1 MWVVEFLLFLMVID
15 TDRIVSVVHLL
26 VCFSHRPPHAVAVGL
41 LHSARCLAAAVPQ
54 HGTQQQMR
62 AVTLRQLL

>member
-1 MWVVEFLLFLMVID
+1 MWVVEFLLFLMAID
-15 TDRIVSVVHLL
+15 T
-26 VCFSHRPPHAVAVGL
+26 AAVGL

-62 AVTLRQLL
+62 AVTFRQLL